1 MSRVLSIEDMR
12 FDEDVLVV
20 EAVVEDAVQTHHAT
34 QEDPA
39 EWAPALCRGSMLFSD
54 ETLIPATDHEFLVM
68 LSEQVDDWAPVDQS
82 DLYE

>member
-1 MSRVLSIEDMR
+1 
-12 FDEDVLVV
+12 
-20 EAVVEDAVQTHHAT
+20 
-34 QEDPA
+34 
-39 EWAPALCRGSMLFSD
+39 MLFSD